1 VEQQRQVW
9 HRGVGHAFGD
19 DLFEELVADAG
30 EFVLTHADKRS
41 DVELHE
47 RTLPPV

>member
-9 HRGVGHAFGD
+9 HRGVGHAFVD
-19 DLFEELVADAG
+19 DLFEELVAEEG
-30 EFVLTHADKRS
+30 EFLLTHADKRS

-47 RTLPPV
+47 TPLQPA